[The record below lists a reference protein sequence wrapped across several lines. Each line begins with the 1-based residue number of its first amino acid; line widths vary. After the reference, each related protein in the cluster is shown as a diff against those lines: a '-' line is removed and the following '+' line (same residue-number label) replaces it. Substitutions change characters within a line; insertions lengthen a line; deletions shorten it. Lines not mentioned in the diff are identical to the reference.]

1 MQDHVVQK
9 LLTINREFYQDFADS
24 FSQTRQRIQHG
35 ILLILNDL
43 PPHGNY
49 LDLGCGNGTLALEWD
64 RQRRSGRYLG
74 MDFSQQLLDCAR
86 KKLETV
92 RMAPNLMVD
101 FFQADIVSDGWDL
114 KVRQYE
120 WNGILAFAVL
130 HHIPSPEL
138 RLKLLERVNQLLA
151 EKGQFFFSVWQ
162 FQNSPKLLARQI
174 KWEEVGLTDEDVDP
188 GDTLLDWRSDVRD
201 DSSRVGLRYVH
212 LFSRN
217 ELVEL
222 AAQSGFQILDQFESD
237 GFNGRLGH
245 YEIWRKK

>member
-1 MQDHVVQK
+1 M
-9 LLTINREFYQDFADS
+9 
-24 FSQTRQRIQHG
+24 
-35 ILLILNDL
+35 LILNDL
-43 PPHGNY
+43 PHNGNY
-49 LDLGCGNGTLALEWD
+49 LDIGCGNGALALEWD
-64 RQRRSGRYLG
+64 RQRRSDLYLG
-74 MDFSQQLLDCAR
+74 MDFSQHLLDCAR

-92 RMAPNLMVD
+92 RMSPNLVVD
-101 FFQADIVSDGWDL
+101 FFQADLVADEWDL
-114 KVRQYE
+114 KIKQFA
-120 WNGILAFAVL
+120 WDGILAFAVL
-130 HHIPSPEL
+130 HHIPSQGL
-138 RLKLLERVNQLLA
+138 RIKLLEKVQRLLA
-151 EKGQFFFSVWQ
+151 EEGRFIFSVWQ

-174 KWEEVGLTDEDVDP
+174 QWDQVGLTDADVEP

-222 AAQSGFQILDQFESD
+222 AAQSGFQILDQFDSD